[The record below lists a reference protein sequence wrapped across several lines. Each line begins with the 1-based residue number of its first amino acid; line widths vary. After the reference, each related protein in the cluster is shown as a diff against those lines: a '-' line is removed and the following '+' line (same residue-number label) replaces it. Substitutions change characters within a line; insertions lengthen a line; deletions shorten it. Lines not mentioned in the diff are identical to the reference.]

1 MSSAWRRL
9 GLLLALYLSQGLPF
23 GFYSQALP
31 AILRDKGASLPVIG
45 SLGALALPWSLK
57 FLWAPWVDRHWSPR
71 WGRRRSWILPLQAL
85 IVAALVAV
93 GLLDLDAQL
102 GLVLGGFFLL
112 NLFAAT
118 QDIAT
123 DGLAVELLAREERG
137 LGNGVQVAGYR
148 LGMII
153 GGGLLLV
160 LLGEIGWRAAFF
172 VMAAVALVCTLPTA
186 LHTEAPP
193 ASVEGAAVVAGPQ
206 PGAFEIFA
214 RFFRRPGALPW
225 LGFLALFKA
234 GEAMGVSML
243 RPMLVDRGLSLTDI
257 GWVLGGAGFSA
268 GLLGALA
275 GGAALQPLGRRR
287 ALLLFG
293 ALQALM
299 VGGYALLAMVPLPL
313 PGTLL
318 LCVGEHFTS
327 GLATAVLFTWM
338 MDACGAEHAGTDYTI
353 QASVVVFATGIA
365 GAVAGFS
372 AAALGYPAHFA
383 LSGLVAL
390 TALLPP
396 LLNRGAFRL
405 LQGGGAEGSG
415 A

>member
-1 MSSAWRRL
+1 
-9 GLLLALYLSQGLPF
+9 
-23 GFYSQALP
+23 
-31 AILRDKGASLPVIG
+31 
-45 SLGALALPWSLK
+45 
-57 FLWAPWVDRHWSPR
+57 
-71 WGRRRSWILPLQAL
+71 
-85 IVAALVAV
+85 
-93 GLLDLDAQL
+93 
-102 GLVLGGFFLL
+102 
-112 NLFAAT
+112 
-118 QDIAT
+118 
-123 DGLAVELLAREERG
+123 
-137 LGNGVQVAGYR
+137 
-148 LGMII
+148 MII

-193 ASVEGAAVVAGPQ
+193 AAVEGAAVGAGGRS
-206 PGAFEIFA
+206 GAFEIFA

-243 RPMLVDRGLSLTDI
+243 RPMLVDRGLSLIDI

-268 GLLGALA
+268 GLLGALV

-299 VGGYALLAMVPLPL
+299 VGGYALLATLPLPL

-390 TALLPP
+390 VALLPP
-396 LLNRGAFRL
+396 LLNRGSSRGEGPRPTLPLPTRQLPTFGGQDPPKVPTIMPMSLFRPLVTLAVRFGSSKAILTSSLSTPTFLML
-405 LQGGGAEGSG
+405 LMILRGFPPRTSFLNFFGSFWHLPLSLTASPG
-415 A
+415 TSFNEMIAPV